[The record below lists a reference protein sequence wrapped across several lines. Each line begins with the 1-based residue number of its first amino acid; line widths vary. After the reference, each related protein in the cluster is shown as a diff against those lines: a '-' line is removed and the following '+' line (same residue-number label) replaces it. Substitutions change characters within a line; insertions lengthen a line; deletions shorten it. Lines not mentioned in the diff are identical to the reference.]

1 MNKKPSTQKSSQKN
15 SSSTSKRVRKT
26 NEEQQTKNEQ
36 VTSNLEMVE
45 NQVVDKTTLDIEAF
59 ATKMS
64 EPVVAEPVVKN
75 FIQPVSTSRWI
86 RDTINATKTC
96 EACGSVMRGWAYR
109 ETFNFCPKCGKRT
122 AQN

>member
-15 SSSTSKRVRKT
+15 SSSTSKRAQKPNT
-26 NEEQQTKNEQ
+26 EQQTKN
-36 VTSNLEMVE
+36 EMVE
-45 NQVVDKTTLDIEAF
+45 NQVVDKTTLDIDAF

-64 EPVVAEPVVKN
+64 GPEVAEPVVKN